1 MILVDTS
8 AWIGW
13 LRGES
18 TAAVAALE
26 RILADELPFGIT
38 GVIYQEILQGADSD
52 ASFHQLAEYFATQ
65 RFYAP
70 DDARTTHAAAADL
83 FRRCRAHGIT
93 VRSTIDCLIAQ
104 MAVEHGLLLLHDDRD
119 FAHMQTVEPSLRFF

>member
-1 MILVDTS
+1 LILVDTS
-8 AWIGW
+8 AWVSW

-18 TAAVAALE
+18 TAAVASLE
-26 RILADELPFGIT
+26 HILSEALPFGIT

-52 ASFHQLAEYFATQ
+52 ASFHKMSEYFASQ

-70 DDARTTHAAAADL
+70 DDARTTRAAAADL

-93 VRSTIDCLIAQ
+93 VLLCAAPSTA
-104 MAVEHGLLLLHDDRD
+104 
-119 FAHMQTVEPSLRFF
+119 